1 MSINNM
7 SLKAKIILGGA
18 IPMLMVVFL
27 GISTFSSVNTLLEK
41 SKWVDHTN
49 VVLQKAMNIVASAV
63 DMETGMR
70 GYLLAGKEEF
80 LTPYTTGQE
89 TFVERVAELKE
100 IVNDNPKQVERLKSI
115 DTVIRDWNSEV
126 TEPQIALR
134 REIGDAKTMND
145 MAHLVAEARG
155 KVHFDKFREQIT
167 TFIEREK
174 VLLDK
179 RQKEAEEEANK
190 DNFDIAV
197 IVGATKWVNHT
208 HEVIQMAMNIVA
220 SAVDMET
227 GMRGYLL
234 AGKEEF
240 LDPYKNGKIKINE
253 QLVELKKVVNDNQ
266 AQVSLLNDV
275 EETILIW
282 EEKVAIYQI
291 ELRRKIGDSKSMD
304 DMADVIGEAKGKAY
318 FDQFRK
324 LIGEFMKEEK
334 ALMVTRQEE
343 NISTA
348 SSTKSVIIG
357 ISIIT
362 IFCMF
367 GISLFLIASIIRPF
381 RKIFKGLKSFSS
393 TELDQTE
400 NHFNEIIDNLTSGS
414 GEVATFACNSAEA
427 ANNQASNLE
436 EVSASIEEMS
446 AMTKVSSENSEKTS
460 KDVVETNDM
469 VKLGVDAMGRMT
481 QTINDIKTSSDE
493 MARIIKTIDE
503 IAFQTNLLALNAAV
517 EAARAGEA
525 GKGFAVVA
533 EEVRNLA
540 QRSAEAAKNTSKLIE
555 GSRNSADAGVSVA
568 SEVAKTLDTI
578 MERSKKVVQLVD
590 DISAAS
596 IQQSEGIGHINTA
609 VSDLDRLVQQNAAT
623 SEESAS
629 ASQTLSS
636 QVDSL
641 NVIVSG
647 KSSPGGGRN
656 ASVVNAGA
664 GSASS
669 AMAVGTK
676 PVAARNTDASSN
688 RAAMVNPDGFF
699 PMDDDDDLKNF

>member
-1 MSINNM
+1 MKNM
-7 SLKAKIILGGA
+7 SLKTKIILGGVV
-18 IPMLMVVFL
+18 PMLLVVFL
-27 GISTFSSVNTLLEK
+27 GISSYNSVNTLLMK

-49 VVLQKAMNIVASAV
+49 VVLQKAMNIVAAAV

-80 LTPYTTGQE
+80 LNPYTTGQKV
-89 TFVERVAELKE
+89 FVERVAELKE
-100 IVNDNPKQVERLKSI
+100 IVNDNPKQVERLENI
-115 DTVIRDWNSEV
+115 EVVIRDWNSKV
-126 TEPQIALR
+126 TESQIELR

-155 KVHFDKFREQIT
+155 KVYFDKFREQIT
-167 TFIEREK
+167 TFIEREQ

-179 RQKEAEEEANK
+179 RQKEADEEANK
-190 DNFDIAV
+190 DNIDIGV
-197 IVGATKWVNHT
+197 VVGATKWVNHT
-208 HEVIQMAMNIVA
+208 HSVIQKAMNIVA

-240 LDPYKNGKIKINE
+240 LDPYKNGKTKIDE
-253 QLVELKKVVNDNQ
+253 RLVELKKIVSDNQ
-266 AQVSLLNDV
+266 AQVSLLNDI
-275 EETILIW
+275 EETILAW
-282 EEKVAIYQI
+282 EDKVATYQI
-291 ELRRKIGDSKSMD
+291 ELRRNIGDSKNMD
-304 DMADVIGEAKGKAY
+304 DMADIIGEAKGKAY
-318 FDQFRK
+318 FDKFRK
-324 LIGEFMKEEK
+324 LIGSFMEEEQM
-334 ALMVTRQEE
+334 LMVKRQEE
-343 NISTA
+343 NIKTA
-348 SSTKSVIIG
+348 SSTKNVIIG
-357 ISIIT
+357 VSLIT
-362 IFCMF
+362 IFCVF

-381 RKIFKGLKSFSS
+381 REIFKGLKSFSS
-393 TELDQTE
+393 TELDQTG
-400 NHFNEIIDNLTSGS
+400 NHFNEIIDNLTVGA
-414 GEVATFACNSAEA
+414 GEVATFAGNSAEA
-427 ANNQASNLE
+427 ANHQASNLE

-446 AMTKVSSENSEKTS
+446 AMTKKSSENSEKAS
-460 KDVVETNDM
+460 KDVAETNNM
-469 VKLGVDAMGRMT
+469 VKLGVEAMGRMT
-481 QTINDIKTSSDE
+481 QTIGDIKSSSEE

-568 SEVAKTLDTI
+568 SEVAKNLDTI
-578 MERSKKVVQLVD
+578 MDRSKKVVQMVD

-596 IQQSEGIGHINTA
+596 IQQSEGIGHINKA

-629 ASQTLSS
+629 ASQALSS
-636 QVDSL
+636 QVDSM

-647 KSSPGGGRN
+647 ESSSGGGRN
-656 ASVVNAGA
+656 ASVVNAGT
-664 GSASS
+664 GSTSS
-669 AMAVGTK
+669 AMAVGTQ
-676 PVAARNTDASSN
+676 PVAAMNTAVSSN
-688 RAAMVNPDGFF
+688 RAAMVNTDGFF
-699 PMDDDDDLKNF
+699 SMDDDDDLKNF